1 MLSEYVDFREALNEV
16 QKLYACALYKC
27 ESNNRDCVEK
37 LTLEYKA
44 YQKNLE
50 KRYLAIPDLSEPDDQ
65 WINFED
71 IIHAAPQATIQCH
84 ALNEDSLPDKM
95 TGAIIGRLSGCILGV
110 PVESWSS
117 DDIHDMAMQF
127 GDSFPPT
134 NYWSNV
140 YYPSR
145 FLHHGWAKKSEY
157 TRLGMNEAPVDD
169 DTGFTILD
177 LLVLEKY
184 RADFQTSDIANIWKE
199 HLPFAHTAEDIALK
213 NIKEGLPI
221 QDIAIDGNPY
231 TEWIGG
237 YIRSDG
243 WAWSCPGNPRKAAEF
258 AWRDAFLTHRK
269 NGMYGEIFFSAVE
282 AAAFTEDS
290 IDDLIKNGL
299 QYIPQNCRLAK
310 DVRWVLS
317 QKNNVRTWR
326 DAVELV
332 TQRFQ
337 GMARVHTNNNACL
350 VLFGLFLGKKDL
362 TKTIG
367 TVVAMGYDTDCNAA
381 TAGSI
386 IGAIIGK
393 SSIEEK
399 WYLPFHGVVKTYIKG
414 QERLSIDELSER
426 YLIQA
431 NLLQQKGQ

>member
-184 RADFQTSDIANIWKE
+184 GADFQTSDIANIWKE

-213 NIKEGLPI
+213 NIKDGLPI

-243 WAWSCPGNPRKAAEF
+243 WAWSCPGNPRKAAE
-258 AWRDAFLTHRK
+258 
-269 NGMYGEIFFSAVE
+269 
-282 AAAFTEDS
+282 
-290 IDDLIKNGL
+290 
-299 QYIPQNCRLAK
+299 
-310 DVRWVLS
+310 
-317 QKNNVRTWR
+317 
-326 DAVELV
+326 
-332 TQRFQ
+332 
-337 GMARVHTNNNACL
+337 
-350 VLFGLFLGKKDL
+350 
-362 TKTIG
+362 
-367 TVVAMGYDTDCNAA
+367 
-381 TAGSI
+381 
-386 IGAIIGK
+386 
-393 SSIEEK
+393 
-399 WYLPFHGVVKTYIKG
+399 
-414 QERLSIDELSER
+414 
-426 YLIQA
+426 
-431 NLLQQKGQ
+431 